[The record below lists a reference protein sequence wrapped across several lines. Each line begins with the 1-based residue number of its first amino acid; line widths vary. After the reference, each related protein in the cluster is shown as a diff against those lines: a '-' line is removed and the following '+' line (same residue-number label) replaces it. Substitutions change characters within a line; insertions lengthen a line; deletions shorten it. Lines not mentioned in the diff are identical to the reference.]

1 LRLVGHLAGRRD
13 LREQG
18 LSERDLRRRQ
28 DLTANEREQLG
39 NIQARA
45 NVYTPMMRMLAVLMP
60 LLGVAHAQRPEPAA
74 AGLVAKVQKY
84 YDSTKD
90 LRAHFEQQMQSPSR
104 APSKAA
110 GEVWL
115 KKPGKMRWDYLT
127 PEKKLMVS
135 DGATLW
141 VYEPEDEQ
149 AYKQDL
155 KGNAL
160 PAQVSFLLGEGRLD
174 KEFDAS
180 VTKVDGVAADDVA
193 LKMVP
198 KVGTAAYRYLV
209 FVVDGKSGMVKQ
221 TIIYDQ
227 QGGTNKLT
235 FAEVRQNKGVDD
247 GKFKFAPPAGTHIL
261 TPPK

>member
-1 LRLVGHLAGRRD
+1 MRTIAFLLFPLFLNLA
-13 LREQG
+13 
-18 LSERDLRRRQ
+18 
-28 DLTANEREQLG
+28 N
-39 NIQARA
+39 
-45 NVYTPMMRMLAVLMP
+45 
-60 LLGVAHAQRPEPAA
+60 AQKPDAA
-74 AGLVAKVQKY
+74 AATLVSRVQKY

-90 LRAHFEQQMQSPSR
+90 LRARFEQQMQSPSR
-104 APSKAA
+104 APSKAS

-115 KKPGKMRWDYLT
+115 KKPGKMRWDYTT

-155 KGNAL
+155 KGNSL
-160 PAQVSFLLGEGRLD
+160 PAQVSFLLGEGKLD

-180 VTKVDGVAADDVA
+180 VTKLDGLAADDTA

-209 FVVDGKSGMVKQ
+209 FVVDGKTGMVKQ

-227 QGGTNKLT
+227 GGGTNKLS
-235 FAEVRQNKGVDD
+235 FVEVQQNKGVDD
-247 GKFKFAPPAGTHIL
+247 AKFKFAPPAGTHIL
-261 TPPK
+261 SPPK

>member
-1 LRLVGHLAGRRD
+1 
-13 LREQG
+13 
-18 LSERDLRRRQ
+18 
-28 DLTANEREQLG
+28 
-39 NIQARA
+39 
-45 NVYTPMMRMLAVLMP
+45 MRTIALLLP
-60 LLGVAHAQRPEPAA
+60 LLGIAHAQKPDPAA
-74 AGLVAKVQKY
+74 TLVAKVQKY
-84 YDSTKD
+84 YDATKD
-90 LRAHFEQQMQSPSR
+90 LRARFEQQMQSPSR

-115 KKPGKMRWDYLT
+115 KKPGKMRWDYAT

-155 KGNAL
+155 KNNSL
-160 PAQVSFLLGEGRLD
+160 PAQVSFLLGEGKLD

-180 VTKVDGVAADDVA
+180 LTKLDGLAADDLA

-227 QGGTNKLT
+227 QGGTNKLS
-235 FAEVRQNKGVDD
+235 FVEVQQNKGVDD

-261 TPPK
+261 APPK